1 MNDPVDP
8 AIRARAVQA
17 ARGSAPFDLLL
28 AGGTVVDVATGELRA
43 ADVGIVGPLI
53 ASVHPAGTRQ
63 DAAEVIDVAGRFLA
77 PGFIDSHL
85 HYESSLMAPADYAAT
100 VVPAGTTTCVWD
112 PHELANVLGL
122 AGVRWA
128 IDASR
133 NLPLRSL
140 IAAPSCVPSAP
151 GLEVAGAEFGA
162 AEMAEMLSWP
172 EVAGVAEVM
181 DMPGVLRGTPHMT
194 GIVGAGLAA
203 GKNVNG
209 HARGL
214 LDADLQA
221 YTAAGITSDH
231 EIVGAEDFV
240 QKLRAGLT
248 VELRGSHDYVLP
260 GALTALATMPMLPP
274 NLVLCTDDVFP
285 DELMQKGGL
294 RDTIARVIARGVN
307 PIAAIRLATLHA
319 AMRLKRDDLGLI
331 APGRQADIV
340 VLTDLPSVAV
350 ERVFTAGK
358 LVARDGKLL
367 MPPARTDGPR
377 NTVKLTPQ
385 PIEAFMPRVNGVG
398 DGRARLR
405 KIVGARFGTWGT
417 VEVEVRNGIAALPPG
432 HACITIIHRHGRIA
446 PTPQTCITD
455 GWGKPRGA
463 IATTISHDSHNL
475 LVLGR
480 DAADMQVAAN
490 ALIEIGGGMA
500 VAREGKVIALLAL
513 PIAGLL
519 ADTPPEV
526 TAANFARLRAAADEV
541 MDWQPPFRLFRGL
554 TGIALACNAGPHP
567 TDLGVTDGGTGEIF
581 DPAEPLPA

>member
-1 MNDPVDP
+1 
-8 AIRARAVQA
+8 
-17 ARGSAPFDLLL
+17 
-28 AGGTVVDVATGELRA
+28 
-43 ADVGIVGPLI
+43 
-53 ASVHPAGTRQ
+53 
-63 DAAEVIDVAGRFLA
+63 
-77 PGFIDSHL
+77 
-85 HYESSLMAPADYAAT
+85 
-100 VVPAGTTTCVWD
+100 
-112 PHELANVLGL
+112 
-122 AGVRWA
+122 
-128 IDASR
+128 
-133 NLPLRSL
+133 
-140 IAAPSCVPSAP
+140 
-151 GLEVAGAEFGA
+151 VAGAEFGA

-181 DMPGVLRGTPHMT
+181 DMPGVLRGTPHMAR
-194 GIVGAGLAA
+194 IVAAGLAS

-214 LDADLQA
+214 VDADLQA
-221 YTAAGITSDH
+221 YAAAGVTSDH
-231 EIVGAEDFV
+231 EIVNAEDFV

-260 GALTALATMPMLPP
+260 GALTMLAAMPMLPP
-274 NLVLCTDDVFP
+274 SLVLCTDDIFP

-294 RDTIARVIARGVN
+294 RDTLARVIARGVN

-319 AMRLKRDDLGLI
+319 AMRLKRDDLGLV

-367 MPPARTDGPR
+367 REPARTDGPR
-377 NTVKLTPQ
+377 NTVKLMPQ
-385 PIEAFMPRVNGVG
+385 PIDAFMPRVNGVG

-405 KIVGARFGTWGT
+405 KIVGARFGRWGT
-417 VEVEVRNGIAALPPG
+417 LEVEVRNGVATLPPG

-455 GWGKPRGA
+455 GWGEPRGA

-480 DAADMQVAAN
+480 DPADMQAAAN
-490 ALIEIGGGMA
+490 ALIGIGGGMA
-500 VAREGKVIALLAL
+500 VAREGKVVALLPL

-519 ADTPPEV
+519 ADTPPQV
-526 TAANFARLRAAADEV
+526 TAANFATLRAAADQV
-541 MDWQPPFRLFRGL
+541 MDWQPPFRLFRSL
-554 TGIALACNAGPHP
+554 TGLSLACNAGPHP
-567 TDLGVTDGGTGEIF
+567 TDLGLTDGGTGEIF